1 MSQNQSLAINI
12 LLSSIENISIGMLF
26 VYLLKTLV
34 FCLVDIFH
42 DLFIAARV
50 HFGVEM
56 NLHSE
61 FFFEFTLA
69 QRAFVDFM
77 TMSSTRSRA
86 KN

>member
-12 LLSSIENISIGMLF
+12 LLSSIENYKYWNVICI
-26 VYLLKTLV
+26 LKTLV